1 MSALD
6 EFLNV
11 NVFNFL
17 LVFARLSIVFFLLP
31 GLSAAYVPM
40 RIRLFFALL
49 VTMLILPIVQSSLP
63 PQPTQAAELV
73 RLLVMEA
80 LIGGF
85 LGALIQTI
93 MAALELAGQMIST
106 ATGMTNAMV
115 DDPITEEQ
123 SAIIIGL
130 LNLVAVAVI
139 FISGVHHFMIMAMV
153 DSYSLFIPNA
163 PLFSKDMLNM
173 AASLLDQAFYMGIR
187 LAAPFLVFEMVF
199 QIASGILARLSP
211 QLNVF
216 FVVLP
221 AQIILGLSILMV
233 ALPTL
238 ILIFMNF
245 FDNTLHNIINPVGF
259 VR

>member
-1 MSALD
+1 MLE
-6 EFLNV
+6 EFLSV

-31 GLSAAYVPM
+31 GLSAAYVPA
-40 RIRLFFALL
+40 RLRLLFALL
-49 VTMLILPIVQSSLP
+49 VTMLVLPMIQSSLP
-63 PQPTQAAELV
+63 PQPTQTAQLLW
-73 RLLVMEA
+73 LLVSES
-80 LIGGF
+80 LIGAF
-85 LGALIQTI
+85 LGAVVQIV

-106 ATGMTNAMV
+106 ATGLTNAMV

-123 SAIIIGL
+123 SAIVIGL

-139 FISGVHHFMIMAMV
+139 FISGVHHFMIMAMI
-153 DSYSLFIPNA
+153 DSYNLFIPAA
-163 PLFSKDMLNM
+163 PLFTRDMLNM
-173 AASLLDQAFYMGIR
+173 AASLLDSAFYMGIR
-187 LAAPFLVFEMVF
+187 LAAPFMVFEMVF

-221 AQIILGLSILMV
+221 AQIVLGLSLLMI

-245 FDNTLHNIINPVGF
+245 FDSSLHSLINPVGF

>member
-1 MSALD
+1 MLE
-6 EFLNV
+6 EFLAV

-17 LVFARLSIVFFLLP
+17 LVFARLSVVFFLLP
-31 GLSAAYVPM
+31 GISAAYIPT
-40 RIRLFFALL
+40 RIRLLFALL
-49 VTMLILPIVQSSLP
+49 VTMLVLPIVQASLP

-73 RLLVMEA
+73 WLLVSEA
-80 LIGGF
+80 LIGAF
-85 LGALIQTI
+85 LGAVVQII

-106 ATGMTNAMV
+106 ATGLANAMV
-115 DDPITEEQ
+115 DDPVSEEQ
-123 SAIIIGL
+123 SAIVIGL
-130 LNLVAVAVI
+130 LNLIAVAVM
-139 FISGVHHFMIMAMV
+139 FITGVHHLMIMAMV
-153 DSYSLFIPNA
+153 DSYNLFIPNA
-163 PLFSKDMLNM
+163 PLFTRDMLNM
-173 AASLLDQAFYMGIR
+173 ATAMLDDAFYMGVR

-199 QIASGILARLSP
+199 QIASGVLSRLSP

-221 AQIILGLSILMV
+221 AQIILGVAILMV

-245 FDNTLHNIINPVGF
+245 FDANLHSLVNPTGF

>member
-1 MSALD
+1 MLQELLA
-6 EFLNV
+6 V

-17 LVFARLSIVFFLLP
+17 LVFARLSVVFFLLP
-31 GLSAAYVPM
+31 GISAAYVPM
-40 RIRLFFALL
+40 RVRLLFALL
-49 VTMLILPIVQSSLP
+49 VTMLILPMVQDTLP
-63 PQPTQAAELV
+63 PQPTQPAALV
-73 RLLVMEA
+73 WLLVSEA
-80 LIGGF
+80 LIGAF
-85 LGALIQTI
+85 FGAVIQII
-93 MAALELAGQMIST
+93 MSALELAGQMIST
-106 ATGMTNAMV
+106 ATGLTNAMV

-130 LNLVAVAVI
+130 LNLIAVAVI

-153 DSYSLFIPNA
+153 DSYNLFIPSG
-163 PLFSKDMLNM
+163 PLFMRDMLNM
-173 AASLLDQAFYMGIR
+173 AAALLDDAFYMGVR
-187 LAAPFLVFEMVF
+187 LAAPFMVFEMVF

-221 AQIILGLSILMV
+221 AQIILGLSILMI

-238 ILIFMNF
+238 ILIFMQFLDSN
-245 FDNTLHNIINPVGF
+245 LHSLISPTGF